1 LSGKQPIVISADN
14 GSNPNSEM
22 PVATVPR
29 WRWWIHLLVIGG
41 YFLPGIAFS
50 FRHVRQGAALT
61 SNARGL
67 LSVSAINLAVF
78 GLVFAVG
85 WFASRATREQMFLRW
100 RPGWMVVPLGIGYS
114 IAIRIV
120 VAIATLAVV
129 AVLLLTHVVTQDSLQ
144 HFKPTKF
151 VDVEKLVD
159 KSAMQNHGAY
169 FWLTLTVVSFIV
181 AGLREELWRAGTLA
195 AMRTLWPR
203 AFGTRSGEIVAVV
216 IIALV
221 FGIAH
226 ISMGILA
233 AAIAAL
239 LGVMLGLIILLHRSV
254 WPAVLAHGFFDAL
267 SLALLPLVLQ
277 KLQQAI

>member
-1 LSGKQPIVISADN
+1 
-14 GSNPNSEM
+14 M
-22 PVATVPR
+22 T
-29 WRWWIHLLVIGG
+29 
-41 YFLPGIAFS
+41 
-50 FRHVRQGAALT
+50 T
-61 SNARGL
+61 NASGL
-67 LSVSAINLAVF
+67 LSVSAINMAAFALI
-78 GLVFAVG
+78 FAVG
-85 WFASRATREQMFLRW
+85 WFASRATREQMFLPW
-100 RPGWMVVPLGIGYS
+100 RPAWFVVPLGIGYS
-114 IAIRIV
+114 IAIRII
-120 VAIATLAVV
+120 VAIAALAVV

-144 HFKPTKF
+144 HFKPTKY

-169 FWLTLTVVSFIV
+169 FWLTITVVSFIV

-195 AMRTLWPR
+195 AMRALWPR
-203 AFGTRSGEIVAVV
+203 AFGTRWGEVVAIVL
-216 IIALV
+216 IAIV

-239 LGVMLGLIILLHRSV
+239 LGLLLGLIILLHRSV

-277 KLQQAI
+277 KLQHAI